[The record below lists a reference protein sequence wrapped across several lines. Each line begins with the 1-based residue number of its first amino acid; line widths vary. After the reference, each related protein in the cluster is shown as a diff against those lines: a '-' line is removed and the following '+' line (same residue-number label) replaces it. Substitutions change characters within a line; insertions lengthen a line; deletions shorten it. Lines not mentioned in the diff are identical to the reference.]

1 MEKKEKKKKEKEGTL
16 EKIDWKLSSKAI
28 IVAKMTARDPVVKT
42 HIEAVERA
50 IKEKDRESYR
60 KGMDEIYKYY
70 AKMTGKSIDEIK
82 KVSEKGWKKFQKGG
96 VKSWIK
102 KKIGF
107 GKKKQEQE

>member
-1 MEKKEKKKKEKEGTL
+1 MKKKKDEGTL

-28 IVAKMTARDPVVKT
+28 IVAKKTARDPVVKT

-50 IKEKDRESYR
+50 IKEKDKKAYR

-70 AKMTGKSIDEIK
+70 AKATGRSIDEIK
-82 KVSEKGWKKFQKGG
+82 KVSQDGWNKFKKGG
-96 VKSWIK
+96 VKKWIK

-107 GKKKQEQE
+107 GEKKEKKG